1 MIHRIFVE
9 KKSGF
14 DVAAKKITQDVKTI
28 LGIDNNVRVLIRY
41 DMQGA
46 KADFERSVNVVFSE
60 PPVDE
65 VYLEMDE
72 ILRLRTSCYAQDDKK
87 REHDDKKKRQDEKK
101 RGQNDKK
108 EEHWYFTQ
116 EDKVGCCHPE
126 RSEGSPLCYNNRILA
141 VELLPGQYNQRAD
154 SAATCVQMLCLGEK
168 PLINTATIYLFEKP
182 LTDDEFIKIKKFLIN
197 PVECREASL
206 ELPKDLNQKT
216 PPPEKEKKVDG
227 FIKLSEKKLKEYHAA
242 QGFGFSF
249 ADIKHIQDY
258 FIKKN
263 RDPYFVELK
272 VLDIYW
278 SDHCRH
284 TTFNTELTDI
294 KINSK
299 NPHIQKALDLYS
311 DLFQKHYKKGKYKSL
326 MSIATIAAK
335 ELDMQGLTPH
345 LDKSKEINACSIK
358 IDAKLKNGE
367 GKKFNQPWTVMFK
380 NETHNHPTEIEPF
393 GGAATC
399 VGGAIRD
406 PLSGRVYVYQSMRI
420 SGAADINQDYKDT
433 IKGKLPQRVISTQAA
448 NGFSSYGNQI
458 GLATGLV
465 KEIFHPGYA
474 AKRME
479 VGFVVGAAKTENIV
493 RQEPS
498 VGDVILLI
506 GGATGRDGVGGAVG
520 SSKSHDKDSVEKAGA
535 EVQKGNAIVERKLQ
549 RLFRN
554 GDFAKLIK
562 RCNDFG
568 AGGVSVAVGE
578 IADSIDIDLDK
589 VPVKQAGLSGL
600 ELAISES
607 QERMAVVI
615 DKKDEKRIREL
626 CSEENVEVSKIAVV
640 TNDNK
645 MRMKFNGEYIVDLD
659 REFIDTNGVRGSMSV
674 EVEDSPARHCEERKA
689 VGAGVPDRRNESICH
704 CERGE
709 AIQSN
714 KDEIL
719 TLRTLCF
726 AHNDI
731 KGLLSSNTIASQKGM
746 VEIFDSTI
754 GTGTVLMPFGGK
766 NQITPSIAMAAK
778 LPILDENIT
787 TDTATIS
794 SYGFYPFISEGCP
807 FLGAVYAVLLPV
819 IKVAITG
826 ADYDSIY
833 LSFQEYFEKLGNDP
847 KKWGKPTAA
856 LLGALTAQMA
866 LKKAAIGGKDSM
878 SGTFDNI
885 HVPPTLISF
894 ALGIGDTKR
903 ITTNVVDKAGIKV
916 YGYRVPTDEY
926 RMPDFESV
934 EKFLRMF
941 DKARENI
948 VFATIAEEGGGNVAL
963 IKSLFGNGIGF
974 EFASEGVGL
983 GDIIFGVKNEVDIIN
998 EFDCVYLGI
1007 TNVGS
1012 KVVFSN
1018 GERKLADLQNL
1029 YTAGFE
1035 SIFPTTAK
1043 AEGKAKKISYHDGQL
1058 ITSKT
1063 RIARPRVF
1071 IPVFP
1076 GTNCEIDTARAFQ
1089 KAGATT
1095 DIFVIK
1101 NLTAQDMT
1109 QSVDEIVKRINQA
1122 NILAIPGGF
1131 SGADEPDGSGKFI
1144 AATFSSPYIKDAI
1157 EKMLFVRDGLA
1168 LGICNGFQAL
1178 IKLGLLPYGKILPLQ
1193 KDSPTLTFN
1202 NIGRHVSGITSIRI
1216 ASNLSPWLSQT
1227 KVGEIY
1233 SQPISHG
1240 EGRFYANDTHIKR
1253 LIKAGQ
1259 IATQYVDQKGESTMI
1274 SPFNPNG
1281 SVYGIEGISS
1291 PCGRILGKMGHS
1303 ERICD
1308 DLYQNVKGEYDMRLF
1323 LGGVKYFI

>member
-14 DVAAKKITQDVKTI
+14 DVAAKKITHDIKTI
-28 LGIDNNVRVLIRY
+28 LGIENNARVLIRY

-65 VYLEMDE
+65 VYFELPKA
-72 ILRLRTSCYAQDDKK
+72 YK
-87 REHDDKKKRQDEKK
+87 H
-101 RGQNDKK
+101 
-108 EEHWYFTQ
+108 
-116 EDKVGCCHPE
+116 
-126 RSEGSPLCYNNRILA
+126 ILA

-154 SAATCVQMLCLGEK
+154 SAATCVQMLCLKEK

-182 LTDDEFIKIKKFLIN
+182 LTDIEYTKIKKFLIN

-206 ELPKDLNQKT
+206 EMPKDLTQKT
-216 PPPEKEKKVDG
+216 PLSKKEKKVDG
-227 FIKLSEKKLKEYHAA
+227 FIKLSEEKLKEYHAT

-258 FIKKN
+258 FNKKN

-294 KINSK
+294 RINSI
-299 NPHIQKALDLYS
+299 NPHIQKALDLYNE
-311 DLFQKHYKKGKYKSL
+311 LFKKHYKKGKYKSL
-326 MSIATIAAK
+326 MSMATIAAK
-335 ELDMQGLTPH
+335 ELDAQGLLPH

-358 IDAKLKNGE
+358 IEAKLKNGE
-367 GKKFNQPWTVMFK
+367 EKKFNQPWTVMFK

-448 NGFSSYGNQI
+448 HGFSSYGNQI

-493 RQEPS
+493 REEPS
-498 VGDVILLI
+498 AGDVILLI

-554 GDFAKLIK
+554 GEFSKLIK

-578 IADSIDIDLDK
+578 IAESVDIDLDK

-607 QERMAVVI
+607 QERMAVVV
-615 DKKDEKRIREL
+615 DVRDEKRIREL
-626 CSEENVEVSKIAVV
+626 CSEENVEVSKIAIV

-659 REFIDTNGVRGSMSV
+659 REFIDTNGVRGSMNV
-674 EVEDSPARHCEERKA
+674 EIQNSEFRIQNLGGFANRRGNLPLIIDMECECN
-689 VGAGVPDRRNESICH
+689 GD
-704 CERGE
+704 
-709 AIQSN
+709 N
-714 KDEIL
+714 KKMNLDINNSASCIL
-719 TLRTLCF
+719 NSEL
-726 AHNDI
+726 
-731 KGLLSSNTIASQKGM
+731 KSNTIASQKGM
-746 VEIFDSTI
+746 VEMFDSTI
-754 GTGTVLMPFGGK
+754 GTGTIIMPFGGK

-794 SYGFYPFISEGCP
+794 SYGFYPFLSESCP
-807 FLGAVYAVLLPV
+807 FLGAVYAVLLSV

-878 SGTFDNI
+878 SGTFDDI

-894 ALGIGDTKR
+894 ALGIGETKR
-903 ITTNVVDKAGIKV
+903 ITTNVTNSLHSTVYRYRIKK
-916 YGYRVPTDEY
+916 DEFG
-926 RMPDFESV
+926 MPDFANV
-934 EKFLRMF
+934 EKFLRGF
-941 DKARENI
+941 DSVRDDI
-948 VFATIAEEGGGNVAL
+948 DFTTVAEEGGSAIAL
-963 IKSLFGNGIGF
+963 IKSLFGSEVSLLGNRIGF
-974 EFASEGVGL
+974 RFERAVSECPNSQL
-983 GDIIFGVKNEVDIIN
+983 GDIIFGISSASISDEARNLIN
-998 EFDCVYLGI
+998 EFDCELLGI
-1007 TNVGS
+1007 TNIEGSEVYNSIGGGRTKFSHKVGCDIDFGSS
-1012 KVVFSN
+1012 KAVA
-1018 GERKLADLQNL
+1018 LADLLNS
-1029 YTAGFE
+1029 YTATFE
-1035 SIFPTTAK
+1035 NIFPTTAFAAGDAPK
-1043 AEGKAKKISYHDGQL
+1043 LSYLDGQL
-1058 ITSKT
+1058 ITRKS
-1063 RIARPRVF
+1063 RITKPKVF

-1089 KAGATT
+1089 RAGAET

-1101 NLTAQDMT
+1101 NLTATDMT
-1109 QSVDEIVKRINQA
+1109 QSVDEIVKRISKA

-1144 AATFSSPYIKDAI
+1144 AATFSNPYIKDAI
-1157 EKMLFVRDGLA
+1157 EKMLFVNDGLA

-1178 IKLGLLPYGKILPLQ
+1178 IKLGLLPYGKILPMQ

-1202 NIGRHVSGITSIRI
+1202 NIGRHVSGITNIRI

-1227 KVGEIY
+1227 KVGAIY
-1233 SQPISHG
+1233 SQAISHG
-1240 EGRFYANDTHIKR
+1240 EGRFFASDTHIKR
-1253 LIKAGQ
+1253 LTKAGQ
-1259 IATQYVDQKGESTMI
+1259 IATQYVDQKGEPTMI
-1274 SPFNPNG
+1274 APFNPNG
-1281 SVYGIEGISS
+1281 SVYSVEGITS

-1308 DLYQNVKGEYDMRLF
+1308 GLYQNVEGEYDMRLF
-1323 LGGVKYFI
+1323 LGGVKYFE